1 MLLWKPCQ
9 AFANPGSPRLGHA
22 VHLEGPYSHEG
33 SHLSVKSTAVGRA
46 KNKGKKGSA
55 LSSYKLRFNKVYK
68 MEILIWIKAGFLK
81 KLSEFMFFFKFWA
94 GCIYCLFFFGLQGKK
109 KWKIWCFVSVTR
121 SSKPA
126 FCTSCCAA
134 LTHQMTQTK
143 ICWRWDVF
151 LVPSL
156 KVDEPKRSN

>member
-68 MEILIWIKAGFLK
+68 MEILIWIKAVFFKK

-94 GCIYCLFFFGLQGKK
+94 GCIYCLFFLSSGKK
-109 KWKIWCFVSVTR
+109 KRKILS
-121 SSKPA
+121 
-126 FCTSCCAA
+126 
-134 LTHQMTQTK
+134 
-143 ICWRWDVF
+143 DV
-151 LVPSL
+151 LYQ
-156 KVDEPKRSN
+156 